1 MELLKSEL
9 LNEQI
14 LINCMEVLVTK
25 YFMLRK
31 GDLEGWEEDPEAWSM
46 AWEDSSESWEFLI
59 RPCAEK
65 LFMDLVVHEKAKLA
79 GPLKQVFDSCS
90 SKFSLYHLD
99 SHGYLII
106 VQLHNI
112 KISCLKMQSTQ
123 Q

>member
-9 LNEQI
+9 LNEHI

-46 AWEDSSESWEFLI
+46 AWEDASESWEFLI

-65 LFMDLVVHEKAKLA
+65 LFMDLVAHEKTKLA

-90 SKFSLYHLD
+90 SKFCPWFKYPL
-99 SHGYLII
+99 
-106 VQLHNI
+106 
-112 KISCLKMQSTQ
+112 
-123 Q
+123 